1 MKNDDKTHHWILGH
15 PILKKKHVIFHA
27 FFVARSWVTKIHMR
41 QGDLQ
46 ETGKYKP
53 SLFFKWDDISKA

>member
-1 MKNDDKTHHWILGH
+1 MIKHITEFWGTLFSKKTRD
-15 PILKKKHVIFHA
+15 FSR
-27 FFVARSWVTKIHMR
+27 FFRGQKLSNKIHMR